1 MSLLD
6 KLFGRPL
13 ASSEAQKEKINAWT
27 GVPVLGLDAL
37 ASTGYGPEAGLTI
50 LLPLG
55 LLGLQY
61 FPIILLVIVM
71 KLLTLYLSYRQT
83 IAAYPGGGG
92 AYTVA
97 SDNLGIHMG
106 LWAAVML
113 LLDYLLNVCV
123 GIAAGIGAVVSAI
136 PMLQPYTLELC
147 LLVLLTLTII
157 NLRGVRQTGMVF
169 IVPVIVF
176 VVCLGFTLVLG
187 LLSTWLN
194 GGHPQPVVP
203 PPAIPQATATVT
215 SWLLLCAFAN
225 SATALTGIE
234 AVSNG
239 VPLFREPAVPNAQ
252 RTLTVIML
260 ILALFLLA
268 IGYLVPHYHIGAMD
282 EAQPGYQTILSQLVA
297 AVAGRGV
304 FYYVSLAAIF
314 IVLTYSAQTS
324 FTNFPRVCRLLAED
338 GFLPPYFANAGRR
351 LVFSHGI
358 IFLSVCSG
366 LLLIAFRGLTDALIP
381 LFAVGAFGAFL
392 FSQAG
397 MVVHWLRKRGRGY
410 RIALAYNALG
420 AVTTAAALV
429 VIIAAKFMEGA
440 WMTVIFVPTLVF
452 LLQAIKRHYQK
463 VSRKVDKPLEL
474 QAAKLQHP
482 IVIVPIYC
490 WDRVAERAVRFG
502 LLLSD
507 EVIAIHV
514 STDEDDQQLLRK
526 LWTEKVEKPAKA
538 AGFAVPRL
546 EIISSPYR
554 RIDQPILDFV
564 QETRKKNRNR
574 LIAVILP
581 QLVEPHWYQYVLHNL
596 HAAWLRTSLF
606 LQRDQYTVVVDIPWY
621 LQD

>member
-1 MSLLD
+1 
-6 KLFGRPL
+6 
-13 ASSEAQKEKINAWT
+13 
-27 GVPVLGLDAL
+27 
-37 ASTGYGPEAGLTI
+37 
-50 LLPLG
+50 
-55 LLGLQY
+55 
-61 FPIILLVIVM
+61 
-71 KLLTLYLSYRQT
+71 
-83 IAAYPGGGG
+83 
-92 AYTVA
+92 
-97 SDNLGIHMG
+97 
-106 LWAAVML
+106 
-113 LLDYLLNVCV
+113 
-123 GIAAGIGAVVSAI
+123 
-136 PMLQPYTLELC
+136 
-147 LLVLLTLTII
+147 
-157 NLRGVRQTGMVF
+157 
-169 IVPVIVF
+169 
-176 VVCLGFTLVLG
+176 
-187 LLSTWLN
+187 
-194 GGHPQPVVP
+194 
-203 PPAIPQATATVT
+203 
-215 SWLLLCAFAN
+215 LCAFAN

-324 FTNFPRVCRLLAED
+324 FTDFPRVCRLLAED

-410 RIALAYNALG
+410 RIALVYNALG

-429 VIIAAKFMEGA
+429 VIVAAKFMEGA
-440 WMTVIFVPTLVF
+440 WMTVIFVPALVV

-463 VSRKVDKPLEL
+463 ILRKVERPLEL
-474 QAAKLQHP
+474 HAAKLRTP
-482 IVIVPIYC
+482 IVIIPIYC
-490 WDRVAERAVRFG
+490 WDRVAEWAVRFG

-514 STDEDDQQLLRK
+514 STDDDDQKQLRQ
-526 LWTEKVEKPAKA
+526 LWTEKVEKPTKA
-538 AGFAVPRL
+538 AGFAIPRL

-564 QETRKKNRNR
+564 RETRKKNRNR

-596 HAAWLRTSLF
+596 HAAWLRASLF

-621 LQD
+621 LED